1 MPEQIKSLQ
10 KRQRRFFYYHRT
22 MKIAFITLISILA
35 FQNCF
40 SWFKSTPPQE
50 KKLFF
55 IEPDF
60 SKLKKAQAKLGFF
73 KSRFRISPFFEG
85 KGLTYKQTDINFETD
100 FYNEFLIFP
109 ATNLTEVINKWIQ
122 DSELAEYTPFNLA
135 DEENTLLAGNINAL
149 YGDFRSEKSA
159 KAVLELEMYIQKS
172 KSDKLAFRKIYR
184 KEISLTKPTPENL
197 VIGWNQALTEILNQF
212 TNDIRK

>member
-1 MPEQIKSLQ
+1 
-10 KRQRRFFYYHRT
+10 
-22 MKIAFITLISILA
+22 
-35 FQNCF
+35 
-40 SWFKSTPPQE
+40 
-50 KKLFF
+50 
-55 IEPDF
+55 
-60 SKLKKAQAKLGFF
+60 
-73 KSRFRISPFFEG
+73 FEG